1 LLPVV
6 AAEAANDSSTG
17 LNDDSRTTNVKKRRA
32 DMEYFVQM
40 KLAAHTRPSTPQEG
54 ITFIEQYIFPTLELC
69 KKMQAEKRIL
79 AGGPMS
85 GAIGIAMI
93 VQAESALELDQ
104 LIENLPVWPLMET
117 TVTPLTT
124 FDGRM
129 AALRPRLEAL
139 RATLKKEAAGGAGC
153 L

>member
-1 LLPVV
+1 
-6 AAEAANDSSTG
+6 
-17 LNDDSRTTNVKKRRA
+17 
-32 DMEYFVQM
+32 MEYFVQM

-54 ITFIEQYIFPTLELC
+54 AAFIEQYIFPTLELC

-124 FDGRM
+124 FDGRLV
-129 AALRPRLEAL
+129 AISPRLEQ
-139 RATLKKEAAGGAGC
+139 LKAQAKSAAGASAPARGPAQPEPRRRSPGGE
-153 L
+153 